1 MRQTHWILGGMLL
14 FGTLGAQAFT
24 GECDPPGDSPQV
36 PDGSAADESQM
47 AESGQQ
53 VRGFVESTQ
62 AYLSCLEARE
72 SEVTEDMTD
81 EQRAEIVQVYNA
93 AVEEMQAVA
102 DNFNEQVRQY
112 HEQLDE

>member
-1 MRQTHWILGGMLL
+1 MRQTHWILGAMLL
-14 FGTLGAQAFT
+14 TGTLGAQAFMSDC
-24 GECDPPGDSPQV
+24 EAPGDSPGV
-36 PDGSAADESQM
+36 PDGSGASEAEM
-47 AESGQQ
+47 ATAGQE

-72 SEVTEDMTD
+72 AEMTEEMSD
-81 EQRAEIVQVYNA
+81 EQRAEVVQTYNA

-112 HEQLDE
+112 HEQMED